1 MLFSSGKFKILA
13 DQNTDL
19 LIFILEKIAT
29 APARWGKILAEPD
42 MQNTDGANFKK
53 FTKIQKCSRNGS
65 PWLENQHKI
74 YQNDYFFEPVVM
86 AAAVLVKTIVFDKFL
101 IFFCFFVFLGGG

>member
-1 MLFSSGKFKILA
+1 MDMNEYIFGLDTTTGKFKILA

-29 APARWGKILAEPD
+29 APARLGKILAEPE

-53 FTKIQKCSRNGS
+53 KYKNTKMFTKWVAVARKSLLTTDFCIIFRDTADGDIFGQK
-65 PWLENQHKI
+65 
-74 YQNDYFFEPVVM
+74 
-86 AAAVLVKTIVFDKFL
+86 
-101 IFFCFFVFLGGG
+101 